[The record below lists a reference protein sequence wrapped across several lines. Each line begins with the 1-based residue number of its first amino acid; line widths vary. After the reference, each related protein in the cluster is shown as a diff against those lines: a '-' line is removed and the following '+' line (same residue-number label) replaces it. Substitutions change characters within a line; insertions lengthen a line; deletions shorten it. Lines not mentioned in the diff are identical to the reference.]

1 VGLAGSWLLVV
12 VADVVLAGLAPARLV
27 VAALALGVTVGQ
39 TVAAIPLVIATRRI
53 CGEPAVHGVGRAAL
67 AGLAAAAV
75 GAAVGVAVSLA
86 VPLSHKLLAVGVG
99 VLAVGGAVIAFAVV
113 AYLLDD
119 GDLRMVLA
127 RLPWLARLSG
137 VRQHSA

>member
-1 VGLAGSWLLVV
+1 M
-12 VADVVLAGLAPARLV
+12 
-27 VAALALGVTVGQ
+27 
-39 TVAAIPLVIATRRI
+39 IPLTVDVPMKRLPWANW
-53 CGEPAVHGVGRAAL
+53 
-67 AGLAAAAV
+67 GLILTT
-75 GAAVGVAVSLA
+75 VAVSLA